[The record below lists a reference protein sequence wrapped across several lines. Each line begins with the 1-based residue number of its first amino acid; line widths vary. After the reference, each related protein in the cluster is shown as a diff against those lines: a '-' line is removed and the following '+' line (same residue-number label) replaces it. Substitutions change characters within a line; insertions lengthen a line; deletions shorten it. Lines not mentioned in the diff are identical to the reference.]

1 MSAIGIVLYSKF
13 GGAGINFVPREYSG
27 YDEAYWNACRVWADN
42 LDNAY
47 EMPYEDIF
55 TVDEGEKYDNIMS
68 DINTYVSENTLKFV
82 IGDRSL
88 TEWDDFVS
96 TLKAMGIEDAVAI
109 YQGALDRHL
118 A

>member
-1 MSAIGIVLYSKF
+1 
-13 GGAGINFVPREYSG
+13 
-27 YDEAYWNACRVWADN
+27 
-42 LDNAY
+42 
-47 EMPYEDIF
+47 
-55 TVDEGEKYDNIMS
+55 MS